1 MTCIAV
7 RCPPCPSAQL
17 VQRGNT
23 GCGPQRYLCQNPPC
37 ATGGLLRDSRYR
49 GRLPAVQQQRIAMR
63 LNASGVRD
71 TARGL
76 RSRPATGCRARRKT
90 AAGLESVPPTCLR
103 PPPTT
108 LRWPARA
115 PGTRRQRGM
124 RGGRLAGTQA
134 TRAGCGMRWSTP
146 PARAAQTSWGAAQ
159 TQSCCGVK
167 RGWSPAGSRV
177 FRRIMGGRT
186 HALWPPTCIVRAHG
200 TPRTSR
206 ASI

>member
-1 MTCIAV
+1 MDVTLRLVLTAPRSKEWLMTYIAV
-7 RCPPCPSAQL
+7 RCPPCPREQL

-23 GCGPQRYLCQNPPC
+23 GCGPRWYLCQNPPC

-103 PPPTT
+103 PPPDDIAMAS
-108 LRWPARA
+108 ARA
-115 PGTRRQRGM
+115 GDAEAERDERGAFGGHPGNPRWLWHALEHPTGQGCADVLGRRTDAVLLRRQA
-124 RGGRLAGTQA
+124 RLEPCGL
-134 TRAGCGMRWSTP
+134 TR
-146 PARAAQTSWGAAQ
+146 
-159 TQSCCGVK
+159 
-167 RGWSPAGSRV
+167 
-177 FRRIMGGRT
+177 F
-186 HALWPPTCIVRAHG
+186 
-200 TPRTSR
+200 
-206 ASI
+206 